1 MLYDNT
7 NEVVDKFLESL
18 FSRYKIGWEYQW
30 EEAILF

>member
-30 EEAILF
+30 E